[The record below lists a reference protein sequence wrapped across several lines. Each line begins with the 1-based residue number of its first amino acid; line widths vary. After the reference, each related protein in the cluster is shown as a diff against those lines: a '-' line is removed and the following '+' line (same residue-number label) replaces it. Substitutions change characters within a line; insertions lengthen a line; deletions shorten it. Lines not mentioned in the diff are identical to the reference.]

1 MSTTLA
7 TGGRVHSPVSRDAT
21 AFAYDDST
29 LVWVGQ
35 DAPGP
40 ALHPDAR
47 RLDLEGRWVAP
58 AFVEC
63 LAEGLSAE
71 AATAAGTVPAGLDDP
86 VAVPEAAAAVRAG
99 RRVVASA
106 RDDLD
111 RLGTELAALASEL
124 GGPAV
129 ARCTPTLVGT
139 PASPIG
145 EETLAALARV
155 GVVLLLR
162 PLVDPLDGLDVVRLA
177 REGVVIALSCRE
189 GDGVDPWGAMRAL
202 VEVPGG
208 HGLSPRAAFTA
219 ATRGSR
225 AAGVKADA
233 TDLVRGAA
241 SISFCR
247 RGPRE
252 RCSDR
257 SRPSMRTR
265 TLPPALSPVRSFS
278 LPKWDSP
285 GTYGSFCC
293 SCPKSPPPPK
303 APLVP
308 AKASTTPTSH
318 ASAIHFA
325 RRATKCP

>member
-71 AATAAGTVPAGLDDP
+71 AVTAAGTVPAGLDDP

-219 ATRGSR
+219 ATRGSHR
-225 AAGVKADA
+225 AAGERDGALGTLVPGVPATFACWETGPLVSVAADDA
-233 TDLVRGAA
+233 VQRWSTDPRSGVPPMPDLDGPAPRCERLVVDGT
-241 SISFCR
+241 
-247 RGPRE
+247 E
-252 RCSDR
+252 R
-257 SRPSMRTR
+257 
-265 TLPPALSPVRSFS
+265 PPAGGR
-278 LPKWDSP
+278 
-285 GTYGSFCC
+285 G
-293 SCPKSPPPPK
+293 
-303 APLVP
+303 
-308 AKASTTPTSH
+308 
-318 ASAIHFA
+318 
-325 RRATKCP
+325 